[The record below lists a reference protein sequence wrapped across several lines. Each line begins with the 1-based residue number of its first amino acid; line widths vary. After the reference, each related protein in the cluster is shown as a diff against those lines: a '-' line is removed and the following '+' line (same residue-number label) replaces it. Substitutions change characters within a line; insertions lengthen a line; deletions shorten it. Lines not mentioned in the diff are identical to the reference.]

1 MFHFNIGG
9 VLENIKSNSSL
20 YYIVEDADWIIKNIG
35 LNITKRIDN
44 IKSQITTTR
53 YGMRNSIVHFGSFNI
68 YCGIRRIHNP
78 HNSNRT
84 IVTWFHV
91 PSGDKR
97 VEIIRHNLNNGPD
110 FWHTACA
117 LTFQQMVQ
125 IGIPSEK
132 IVLIPL
138 GIDLEKF
145 RASTLEE
152 RWAQRKKI
160 NIPDGHIV
168 IGSFMKDG
176 NGWGEGLEPKM
187 IKGPDILC
195 DVIES
200 LSSRHKIFVLLT
212 GPARGYV
219 KNRLKSAGIPFFH
232 SFVEDADQVE
242 EYYRATDI
250 SLVCSRIEGG
260 PKQILE
266 SLACGVP
273 IVSTRVGMAPDVII
287 DGENGL
293 LADVGD
299 REGIKRKVE
308 SLIESEALRQQ
319 LVSAGLKTVKHY
331 NWDIIADRYY
341 NTLYAPLLKGLR

>member
-1 MFHFNIGG
+1 MAHFNFRE
-9 VLENIKSNSSL
+9 VWDNIRSRSAL
-20 YYIVEDADWIIKNIG
+20 YYIAEDADWIIKNIG
-35 LNITKRIDN
+35 SNIAKRIPN
-44 IKSQITTTR
+44 IESRVTTIR
-53 YGMRNSIVHFGSFNI
+53 YGLRNSIVHFGSFNI
-68 YCGIRRIHNP
+68 YCGVRRIHNP

-97 VEIIRHNLNNGPD
+97 VEIIRHNLSNGPD
-110 FWHTACA
+110 RWHTACT
-117 LTFQQMVQ
+117 LTFKQMVQ
-125 IGIPSEK
+125 IGIPPEK
-132 IVLIPL
+132 IVIIPL

-145 RASTLEE
+145 RAATQKE
-152 RWAQRKKI
+152 RWEQRKRF
-160 NIPDGHIV
+160 NIPDDHIV

-187 IKGPDILC
+187 IKGPDVLC
-195 DVIES
+195 DVLAS

-219 KNRLKSAGIPFFH
+219 KSRLKSAGIPYYH

-273 IVSTRVGMAPDVII
+273 IVSTRVGMAPDVVI
-287 DGENGL
+287 DGENGF
-293 LADVGD
+293 LADVSD
-299 REGIKRKVE
+299 REGIARKVDC
-308 SLIESEALRQQ
+308 LIENEIMRQHFI
-319 LVSAGLKTVKHY
+319 SSGLKTVKHY
-331 NWDIIADRYY
+331 DWDIIADRYY
-341 NTLYAPLLKGLR
+341 NNLYAPLLKGLR